1 MNLIQSTTQ
10 RKREHNLHFV
20 PFFYFLKKT
29 IMQRLT
35 NEQKAELYNRYLYQ
49 YQKVQE
55 EIRQIK
61 AKNFEVSE
69 KDQKEIE
76 RLEIVAKKIFN
87 ETSRLYL

>member
-1 MNLIQSTTQ
+1 
-10 RKREHNLHFV
+10 
-20 PFFYFLKKT
+20 
-29 IMQRLT
+29 MQRLT

-69 KDQKEIE
+69 KDQKEID
-76 RLEIVAKKIFN
+76 RLEIIGKKIFN
-87 ETSRLYL
+87 ETSKLYL

>member
-1 MNLIQSTTQ
+1 
-10 RKREHNLHFV
+10 
-20 PFFYFLKKT
+20 
-29 IMQRLT
+29 MQRLT

-76 RLEIVAKKIFN
+76 RLEIIGKKIFN

>member
-1 MNLIQSTTQ
+1 
-10 RKREHNLHFV
+10 
-20 PFFYFLKKT
+20 
-29 IMQRLT
+29 MQRLT

-76 RLEIVAKKIFN
+76 RLEIIAKQIFN

>member
-1 MNLIQSTTQ
+1 M
-10 RKREHNLHFV
+10 
-20 PFFYFLKKT
+20 

-69 KDQKEIE
+69 KDQKEID
-76 RLEIVAKKIFN
+76 RLELIGKKIFN
-87 ETSRLYL
+87 ETSKLYL

>member
-1 MNLIQSTTQ
+1 MNLIQFTTPL
-10 RKREHNLHFV
+10 KKEHNLHSV
-20 PFFYFLKKT
+20 PFFYFLKNN

-55 EIRQIK
+55 EIRQIR

-76 RLEIVAKKIFN
+76 RLEIIAKKIFN

>member
-1 MNLIQSTTQ
+1 
-10 RKREHNLHFV
+10 
-20 PFFYFLKKT
+20 
-29 IMQRLT
+29 MQRLT

-69 KDQKEIE
+69 KDQKEID
-76 RLEIVAKKIFN
+76 RLELIGKKIFN
-87 ETSRLYL
+87 ETSKLYL